1 MIHTTEEIQTAFEYH
16 FTIPYITGKMFD
28 PYFRFM
34 EIPPVKIWYDGG
46 DHSFHTSVG
55 VSIDFES
62 YENNYLDC
70 FMKPDYGITRCLGAL
85 YDKIIAEFKER
96 GIILH
101 SRYPD

>member
-16 FTIPYITGKMFD
+16 LTIPYITGAAFV
-28 PYFRFM
+28 PYFHFR
-34 EIPPVKIWYDGG
+34 EIPPVRIWYDGS
-46 DHSFHTSVG
+46 DHSLHTSVG

-85 YDKIIAEFKER
+85 YDKIVAEFKER

-101 SRYPD
+101 PRYPD

>member
-1 MIHTTEEIQTAFEYH
+1 MIHTTEEIQAAFEYYL
-16 FTIPYITGKMFD
+16 TIPYITGEKFD
-28 PYFRFM
+28 PYFRFK
-34 EIPPVKIWYDGG
+34 EIPPVRIWYDGS

-70 FMKPDYGITRCLGAL
+70 FMKPDYGIGTCLGAL
-85 YDKIIAEFKER
+85 YDKIVDTFKER
-96 GIILH
+96 GVILH

>member
-1 MIHTTEEIQTAFEYH
+1 MIHTTEEKQAAFEYH
-16 FTIPYITGKMFD
+16 FTIPYITGKKFD
-28 PYFRFM
+28 PYFRFR
-34 EIPPVKIWYDGG
+34 EIPPVRIWYDGS
-46 DHSFHTSVG
+46 DHSLHTSVG

-101 SRYPD
+101 PRYPD